1 MLAKSR
7 KSAFFMAVVFMATA
21 LIVAGIIVAL
31 RYPIG
36 TFSLIDE
43 NVSGDDS
50 NNMIALII
58 VILGLIFL
66 LGYGLKMLSLW
77 IYRGDDSHFGS
88 KGAIRWAV
96 TGAVS
101 AILMQPASVLVP
113 RPGSAKSAWLAG
125 LYSVL
130 RLCWGF
136 FAFEMSYRLV
146 FKWFPLTRDQHI
158 QQFDQSREGKFT
170 SIQPT
175 VRNSTNISALLARIH
190 QNPEIKL
197 VYQVT
202 SWFVIGG
209 SIIVLIIGL
218 TTLGHPNPHLLPL
231 LLTIGFEGVT
241 IGIEILL
248 FLRQSRI
255 ASWFMFLSGVL
266 LVVFLYLLVLV
277 FTYSS

>member
-50 NNMIALII
+50 DNMIALII

-66 LGYGLKMLSLW
+66 LGYGLEMLSLW

-136 FAFEMSYRLV
+136 FVFELSYRLV

-158 QQFDQSREGKFT
+158 QQFDQSREGKIYLD
-170 SIQPT
+170 SA
-175 VRNSTNISALLARIH
+175 NSAKLH
-190 QNPEIKL
+190 Q
-197 VYQVT
+197 YQR
-202 SWFVIGG
+202 
-209 SIIVLIIGL
+209 
-218 TTLGHPNPHLLPL
+218 
-231 LLTIGFEGVT
+231 TIGENSPESRNQ
-241 IGIEILL
+241 IGIP
-248 FLRQSRI
+248 SD
-255 ASWFMFLSGVL
+255 
-266 LVVFLYLLVLV
+266 VLV
-277 FTYSS
+277 RHRGEYNSIDYWTDNAETPQPSSTAPSSHHRI

>member
-7 KSAFFMAVVFMATA
+7 KSAFVMAVVFITTA
-21 LIVAGIIVAL
+21 LIVTGIIVAL
-31 RYPIG
+31 RYPTG
-36 TFSLIDE
+36 TFSSIDE
-43 NVSGDDS
+43 NVSGDDG

-66 LGYGLKMLSLW
+66 LGYGLERLSLW

-96 TGAVS
+96 TGAVC
-101 AILMQPASVLVP
+101 AILMQPVLVLVP
-113 RPGSAKSAWLAG
+113 RPGSAKSGWLAG
-125 LYSVL
+125 LYYVL

-136 FAFEMSYRLV
+136 FVFELSYRLV
-146 FKWFPLTRDQHI
+146 FKWFPLTRDQHTR
-158 QQFDQSREGKFT
+158 QFDRSREGQIA

-175 VRNSTNISALLARIH
+175 VRNPTNISALLARIH

-197 VYQVT
+197 VYQVM
-202 SWFVIGG
+202 SWFIIGS

-218 TTLGHPNPHLLPL
+218 TTREHPNPHLLPSL
-231 LLTIGFEGVT
+231 IVIGFEGVVT
-241 IGIEILL
+241 GVATLL
-248 FLRQSRI
+248 FLHQSRI

-266 LVVFLYLLVLV
+266 FVIILYLLVLV